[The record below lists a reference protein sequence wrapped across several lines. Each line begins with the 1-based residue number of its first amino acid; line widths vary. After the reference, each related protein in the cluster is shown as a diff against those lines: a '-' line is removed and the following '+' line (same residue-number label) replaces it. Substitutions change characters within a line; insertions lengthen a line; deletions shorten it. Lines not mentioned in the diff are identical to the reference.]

1 MPMISIAQRNNAPSV
16 DDIRHDVYEF
26 SLDIDHALQPLFFTQ
41 SIGGGHAERGGSFR
55 LGVHELTGTPADW
68 RAHLRLSGCAWV
80 VECLEAMMSSS
91 MPEAEIASANSQA
104 VQRILDARAKE
115 TACKRPATIESNAG
129 RTPASTSTVP
139 KSASAESTSAR
150 AADASHAAALAVP
163 EKVEAQPVSGWF
175 AAADEPPQYYVS
187 KADKP
192 GAIAREIATVY
203 AMMHARRESDDA
215 GRGNALY
222 FHSDGTQSKLHLYW
236 VDRSKSEAVGDW
248 RYTLVLRD
256 GEFADAD
263 AFENTC
269 RRAVGFFVRKHLPDE
284 SRVYFRREFDA
295 FGRRVHASPSAAKRR
310 R

>member
-55 LGVHELTGTPADW
+55 LGVHELADTPEDW

-80 VECLEAMMSSS
+80 VECLEAMMSSA
-91 MPEAEIASANSQA
+91 MPEAEIASANAQA

-115 TACKRPATIESNAG
+115 ATCERHATTESDAG
-129 RTPASTSTVP
+129 GTPASTPTA
-139 KSASAESTSAR
+139 ASA
-150 AADASHAAALAVP
+150 AAPSHAAAVAVP
-163 EKVEAQPVSGWF
+163 DQVEAEPVSGWF

-203 AMMHARRESDDA
+203 ATMHARRESDDA

-236 VDRSKSEAVGDW
+236 VDRSKGEPVGDW

-256 GEFADAD
+256 GAFADAD

-284 SRVYFRREFDA
+284 PRVYFRREFDA
-295 FGRRVHASPSAAKRR
+295 FGRRVHASPSAVKRR